1 MALFN
6 YASKEITL
14 KVVFYG
20 PGLCGK
26 TTNLQKLHETMD
38 MSKKGKLLSLST
50 DADRTL
56 FFDFMPVQLGKIK
69 DFNIRFQLYTVPG
82 QVRYNA
88 TRKLVLKGADAVVFV
103 ADSQKAMNDQNI
115 ESLQN
120 MRENLMANNINP
132 DEVPVVLQ
140 YNKRDLKS
148 IMSVA
153 EMNAALNPKGDEIIE
168 ASAYEGWGVDETF
181 RHVTKRL
188 LQYISKKHN
197 IQIAE
202 PEGTGAPAAAPAA
215 KTPPKPATTGAVNTG
230 HVKLSVKDKANELL
244 GQNGVD
250 DLLGAGQPAAA
261 QDIPVDDVMDWGDT
275 PAGGAD
281 VADAEESSG
290 WESSSPAEMDI
301 DSSVEAEAV
310 AEVELDE
317 AVSEDELP
325 PPPAMDDMDDDIF
338 DDAAELTTDDSVP
351 AGGSL
356 LEQMLGDD
364 EHEDVD
370 IGGIEAL
377 SAPEEQMTDT
387 GQMAE
392 LLTMILDELKA
403 SRQVQQQMVML
414 MKSMD
419 QSLKVLPAL
428 AGKKPA
434 PPKR

>member
-103 ADSQKAMNDQNI
+103 ADSQKAMIDQNI

-120 MRENLMANNINP
+120 MRENLLANNINP

-181 RHVTKRL
+181 KHVTKRL

-197 IQIAE
+197 IQIVE
-202 PEGTGAPAAAPAA
+202 PEGTGAPAATAA
-215 KTPPKPATTGAVNTG
+215 PKPAPKPTTPGVVNTG

-250 DLLGAGQPAAA
+250 DLLGGGQPAASK
-261 QDIPVDDVMDWGDT
+261 DISVDDVMDWGDT

-281 VADAEESSG
+281 VVDAEESSG

-301 DSSVEAEAV
+301 DSSVEAEA
-310 AEVELDE
+310 EVEVDE
-317 AVSEDELP
+317 AVGSSELP

-338 DDAAELTTDDSVP
+338 DDAAGLATDDSVP

-356 LEQMLGDD
+356 LEQMLGED
-364 EHEDVD
+364 ETEDVD

-377 SAPEEQMTDT
+377 SAPEEDMTDS